1 MLRVTRARLSDAVRH
16 ETGLPRREA
25 AGLVDTVIEAIA
37 ERLAAGEAVKLSGFG
52 TFSVRDKR
60 ARMGRNPRTGEAAP
74 ISPRRVVTFRAS
86 AVLKRQIAEG
96 QARAV
101 KRAMDDCA

>member
-1 MLRVTRARLSDAVRH
+1 MATVTRTRLSDVIHH
-16 ETGLPRREA
+16 EIGLPHREA
-25 AGLVDTVIEAIA
+25 VGLVDTVIEAIA
-37 ERLAAGEAVKLSGFG
+37 ERLAAGEAVTLSDFG

-74 ISPRRVVTFRAS
+74 ISPRRGVTFRAS
-86 AVLKRQIAEG
+86 VELKRQIAEG
-96 QARAV
+96 QAQAV